1 MRTALSPRPSW
12 TRLLLGTL
20 LLACAGL
27 ASAQRPAA
35 PSAPTPVP
43 TPAATA
49 LPLASQVRGVVRA
62 GAEATLTARLAT
74 RIVALPLQEG
84 ESFRRGA
91 VLVQFDCERQQAEL
105 RAAQAALQVQRRNLE
120 AQLELDKHGAT
131 GRTEV
136 DMARAQSDKARA
148 DADAL
153 QTQLRD
159 CSISAPFSGRVVE
172 RLARAHEGVAVSQ
185 PLLRIQDTGALEL
198 DLIVPST
205 WLAWLQPGVPFRFC
219 IDETQATLDARVHR
233 LGASVDPVSRTV
245 KIVARF
251 AGNAERV
258 LPGMSGSASLAP
270 PPQ

>member
-1 MRTALSPRPSW
+1 MRTAPSSRPSR

-27 ASAQRPAA
+27 ASAQRSAA

-131 GRTEV
+131 GRT
-136 DMARAQSDKARA
+136 
-148 DADAL
+148 AL

-205 WLAWLQPGVPFRFC
+205 WLAWLQPGVPFRFR